1 MKVKFYC
8 MRTMIIGQAFTNM
21 SFIFD
26 MHSFQKIMMFFFL
39 NVAFTITIMLLTIDD
54 DDEEV

>member
-1 MKVKFYC
+1 MKVKINC
-8 MRTMIIGQAFTNM
+8 MRTMIIGQFFTNLG
-21 SFIFD
+21 FTFD

-54 DDEEV
+54 EEV